1 MIRTRSQLEN
11 LWKDEL
17 IDEHLSLEN
26 LENDTISMFLE
37 LKIAFNFLYE
47 RVSSNDKNTTP
58 ELYIN

>member
-47 RVSSNDKNTTP
+47 HVSSNDKNTTP